1 MPSYLMLG
9 QNYLFT
15 TPLQSSY
22 QVSFEAVVITKTV
35 NIKNIID
42 FSIRLSQKWRTLF
55 QYSQNL
61 VLLVMHVEI
70 MLG

>member
-1 MPSYLMLG
+1 MLG
-9 QNYLFT
+9 QKYLFT

-22 QVSFEAVVITKTV
+22 QVSFKAVIITKTV
-35 NIKNIID
+35 NIKNVID

-61 VLLVMHVEI
+61 VLLLMYVEI
-70 MLG
+70 TLG

>member
-22 QVSFEAVVITKTV
+22 QVSFEAVVITKTG

-42 FSIRLSQKWRTLF
+42 FSIRLSQK
-55 QYSQNL
+55 
-61 VLLVMHVEI
+61 
-70 MLG
+70 